1 MSISKHCNVLELN
14 RVLDMLADR
23 TGNEDAARLARESE
37 PATDIY
43 EAERLLGQ
51 TDCAYTLTAR
61 FGSPSFGAM
70 RNIKS
75 SLRRAQAGASLSF
88 RELMDIGENLR
99 VYRSLCEWR
108 SRTDS
113 AEALDGLFEGITP
126 MRRLEEK
133 INSSVLSEN
142 EIADGASQELAAI
155 RRKIRSAESRVRDSL
170 DKIIRSQQYSK
181 YLQESI
187 VTIRSGRFVV
197 PVKAEYRANV
207 PGLVHDTSSSGATVF
222 IEPMGVVETNNEIR
236 VLHADEKT
244 EIERI
249 IAELSAEA
257 GEIADSAC
265 VSYDCAVELCL
276 IFAKAKLAF
285 DMNAS
290 KPILNSDGIIE
301 LNNARH
307 PLIDRGK
314 VVPISVTLGKDFDTL
329 VITGPNTGGKTV
341 ALKTIGLMTLM
352 SACGMMIPAGDNSR
366 VAVFDSVM
374 ADIGDEQS
382 IEQSLSTFSSHI
394 VNIVDML
401 NNCGECSLVLV
412 DELGA
417 GTDPI
422 EGAALAQSMIEAFRA
437 RGCRVA
443 ATTHYAELKAY
454 AIDTAGVEN
463 ACCEFDV
470 ESLRP
475 TYRLLIGI
483 PGRSNAFT
491 ISERLG
497 LSSDIVRRAKQ
508 MISEKDKKFEGVVR
522 SLEQARKTAD
532 DEKREV
538 SRLREQLEKAKAAA
552 DTSRAQAEKERDRII
567 AGAQKEAQRII
578 DKAMRGADAMVSE
591 LEQLRRDAVKDGSAD
606 MVARARAAVKSG
618 ENQMRTDSKEEN
630 VKYELPRPLKMGD
643 YVHLIDANCGGYV
656 IRLPNKSGAVTV
668 DINGMKMSV
677 STDRIRLVDA
687 PKASKPKSTARR
699 TVANSTAREAKTE
712 IDLRGCTAE
721 EALMELDRFID
732 SAVLSGMNI
741 VHCIHG
747 KGTGV
752 LRKAIHEHLRH
763 HKQVRSWRLGLY
775 GEGEDGVTV
784 IELK

>member
-1 MSISKHCNVLELN
+1 MSMSKHCKVLELD
-14 RVLDMLADR
+14 RVLNMLADCS
-23 TGNEDAARLARESE
+23 GNVDAAELARELT
-37 PATDIY
+37 PTADFC
-43 EAERLLGQ
+43 EAERLLAE
-51 TDCAYTLTAR
+51 TDCAYTLTCR
-61 FGSPSFGAM
+61 YGSPSFGSM
-70 RNIKS
+70 SNIKS
-75 SLRRAQAGASLSF
+75 ALRRAQAGASLSL

-99 VYRSLCEWR
+99 VYRSLTDWR
-108 SRTDS
+108 GRVGNAD
-113 AEALDGLFEGITP
+113 ALDRLFDGIVP
-126 MRRLEEK
+126 MRRLEERVT
-133 INSSVLSEN
+133 SSVVSDSEV
-142 EIADGASQELAAI
+142 ADGASQELAVI
-155 RRKIRSAESRVRDSL
+155 RRKIRSAESQVRDKL
-170 DKIIRSQQYSK
+170 DKIIHSQQYSK

-197 PVKAEYRANV
+197 PVKLEHRANV
-207 PGLVHDTSSSGATVF
+207 QGLVHDTSASGATVF
-222 IEPMGVVETNNEIR
+222 IEPMSVVEINNEIR
-236 VLHADEKT
+236 VLHSDEQA

-249 IAELSAEA
+249 IAVLSAEL
-257 GEIADSAC
+257 GEHADSLC

-276 IFAKAKLAF
+276 IFAKAKLAI
-285 DMNAS
+285 DMRAS
-290 KPILNSDGIIE
+290 KPILNRDGVIE

-307 PLIDRGK
+307 PLIDSKK
-314 VVPISVTLGKDFDTL
+314 VVPISVTLGVDFDTL

-352 SACGMMIPAGDNSR
+352 ASCGMMIPADDNSR
-366 VAVFDSVM
+366 VAVFDSVL

-394 VNIVDML
+394 VNIVDIL

-422 EGAALAQSMIEAFRA
+422 EGAALAQSMIESFRA
-437 RGCRVA
+437 HGCRVA

-454 AIDTAGVEN
+454 AIDTVGVEN

-470 ESLRP
+470 ASLRP
-475 TYRLLIGI
+475 TYRLLIGV

-497 LSSDIVRRAKQ
+497 LSSEIVSRAKR
-508 MISEKDKKFEGVVR
+508 MISSTDKKFEGVVR
-522 SLEQARKTAD
+522 SLELARKLAE
-532 DEKREV
+532 DEKNEA
-538 SRLREQLEKAKAAA
+538 SLLREQLARANSAAEINREKAQ
-552 DTSRAQAEKERDRII
+552 REYDRIV
-567 AGAQKEAQRII
+567 ASARKEAERIVE
-578 DKAMRGADAMVSE
+578 KAMRGADSMVAE
-591 LEQLRRDAVKDGSAD
+591 LAEIRKNAAKDTSAD
-606 MVARARAAVKSG
+606 MLARARAAVKQG
-618 ENQMRTDSKEEN
+618 ERSMRADSDTSEQ
-630 VKYELPRPLKMGD
+630 VRYELPRPLKVGD
-643 YVHLIDANCGGYV
+643 YVHVVDANCGGYV
-656 IRLPNKSGAVTV
+656 IRLNSRGGVTV

-687 PKASKPKSTARR
+687 PVKKKQPSGGRTAFKR
-699 TVANSTAREAKTE
+699 ADRELKTE
-712 IDLRGCTAE
+712 IDLRGQTVE

-732 SAVLSGMNI
+732 GAVLSGMNI

-763 HKQVRSWRLGLY
+763 HKQVRTWRLGLY
-775 GEGEDGVTV
+775 GEGEDGVTI

>member
-1 MSISKHCNVLELN
+1 MSINKHCRVLELD
-14 RVLDMLADR
+14 RVLDMLADCA
-23 TGNEDAARLARESE
+23 GNADAAALARELT
-37 PATDIY
+37 PTADFY
-43 EAERLLGQ
+43 EAERLLSQ
-51 TDCAYTLTAR
+51 TDCAYTLTCR
-61 FGSPSFGAM
+61 YGSPSFGTM
-70 RNIKS
+70 SNVKS
-75 SLRRAQAGASLSF
+75 ALRRAEAGASLSL
-88 RELMDIGENLR
+88 RELLNIGENLR

-108 SRTDS
+108 SRAGEHD
-113 AEALDGLFEGITP
+113 ALSNLFEGVTP

-133 INSSVLSEN
+133 LSASITSED
-142 EIADGASQELAAI
+142 EVADGASAELATI
-155 RRKIRSAESRVRDSL
+155 RRKIRSAESSVRDKL
-170 DKIIRSQQYSK
+170 DKIIHSAQYSK
-181 YLQESI
+181 YLQEAI

-197 PVKAEYRANV
+197 PVKLEHRASV

-236 VLHADEKT
+236 VLHADEQT

-249 IAELSAEA
+249 IAELSAEV
-257 GEIADSAC
+257 GEQADSII

-276 IFAKAKLAF
+276 IFAKAKLAI
-285 DMNAS
+285 DMKAS
-290 KPILNSDGIIE
+290 KPILNHEGIIE

-307 PLIDRGK
+307 PLIDPKK
-314 VVPISVTLGKDFDTL
+314 VVAISVSLGVDFDTL

-352 SACGMMIPAGDNSR
+352 AACGMMIPAGDMSR

-394 VNIVDML
+394 VNLVDIL
-401 NNCGECSLVLV
+401 DNCGECSLVLT

-422 EGAALAQSMIEAFRA
+422 EGAALAQAMIESFRA

-454 AIDTAGVEN
+454 AIDTVGVEN

-470 ESLRP
+470 TSLRP

-497 LSSDIVRRAKQ
+497 LSKEIVNRAKQ
-508 MISEKDKKFEGVVR
+508 MISASDKKFEGVVR
-522 SLEQARKTAD
+522 SLEQARRQTE
-532 DEKREV
+532 DEKAEV
-538 SRLREQLEKAKAAA
+538 ALLREQLAKAKNAAELSREKAQQEYDKIVAAA
-552 DTSRAQAEKERDRII
+552 KREADRIV
-567 AGAQKEAQRII
+567 
-578 DKAMRGADAMVSE
+578 DKAMRGADNMVAE
-591 LEQLRRDAVKDGSAD
+591 LTEIKKNAAKGGSAD
-606 MVARARAAVKSG
+606 MLARARAAVKQG
-618 ENQMRTDSKEEN
+618 EREMRANDQKRDEI
-630 VKYELPRPLKMGD
+630 KYELPRPLEVGD
-643 YVHLIDANCGGYV
+643 YVHIVSANCGGYV
-656 IRLPNKSGAVTV
+656 IRLNNKGGITV

-677 STDRIRLVDA
+677 PTDAVRLVDA
-687 PKASKPKSTARR
+687 PKKKQQPQGGR
-699 TVANSTAREAKTE
+699 TVVKRADKELKTE
-712 IDLRGCTAE
+712 IDLRGQTAE
-721 EALMELDRFID
+721 DAILELDRFID
-732 SAVLSGMNI
+732 GAMLSGMNM

-752 LRKAIHEHLRH
+752 LRKAIHEHLRR
-763 HKQVRSWRLGLY
+763 HKQVRSYRLGVY

>member
-1 MSISKHCNVLELN
+1 MSMNKHCKVLELD
-14 RVLDMLADR
+14 RVLNMLAEC
-23 TGNEDAARLARESE
+23 TGNNDAALLACELT
-37 PATDIY
+37 PTADFY
-43 EAERLLGQ
+43 EAERLLGE
-51 TDCAYTLTAR
+51 TDCAYTLTCR
-61 FGSPSFGAM
+61 YGSPSFGTM
-70 RNIKS
+70 SNVKS
-75 SLRRAQAGASLSF
+75 ALRRAEAGASLSL
-88 RELMDIGENLR
+88 RELLNIAENLR

-108 SRTDS
+108 SRAGDNDKLS
-113 AEALDGLFEGITP
+113 NLFEGLTP

-133 INSSVLSEN
+133 LISSITSED
-142 EIADGASQELAAI
+142 EIADGASAELATI
-155 RRKIRSAESRVRDSL
+155 RRKIRSAESAVRDKL
-170 DKIIRSQQYSK
+170 DKIIRSAQYSK

-197 PVKAEYRANV
+197 PVKLEHRANV
-207 PGLVHDTSSSGATVF
+207 PGLVHDTSASGATVF

-236 VLHADEKT
+236 VLHADEQT

-249 IAELSAEA
+249 IAALSAEV
-257 GEIADSAC
+257 GENADSII

-276 IFAKAKLAF
+276 IFAKAKLAV
-285 DMNAS
+285 DMKAS
-290 KPILNSDGIIE
+290 KPILNHDGIIE

-307 PLIDRGK
+307 PLIDPKK
-314 VVPISVTLGKDFDTL
+314 VVAINVSLGADFDTL

-352 SACGMMIPAGDNSR
+352 AACGMMIPAGDNSR

-394 VNIVDML
+394 VNLVDIL
-401 NNCGECSLVLV
+401 DNCGECSLVLT

-422 EGAALAQSMIEAFRA
+422 EGAALAQSMIESFRA

-470 ESLRP
+470 ASLRP

-497 LSSDIVRRAKQ
+497 LSREIVNRAKQ
-508 MISEKDKKFEGVVR
+508 MISASDKKFEGVVR
-522 SLEQARKTAD
+522 SLELARKQTE
-532 DEKREV
+532 DEKEEVARLKAQLADANNAAEISRE
-538 SRLREQLEKAKAAA
+538 K
-552 DTSRAQAEKERDRII
+552 
-567 AGAQKEAQRII
+567 AQKEYDRIVASAKREADRI
-578 DKAMRGADAMVSE
+578 VDKAMRSADAMVAE
-591 LEQLRRDAVKDGSAD
+591 LAEIKKNASKDTSSD
-606 MVARARAAVKSG
+606 MLARARAAVKQG
-618 ENQMRTDSKEEN
+618 ERDMRASDEKKEEI
-630 VKYELPRPLKMGD
+630 KYQLPRPLVVGD
-643 YVHLIDANCGGYV
+643 YVHIVDANCGGYV
-656 IRLPNKSGAVTV
+656 IRLNNKGGITV

-677 STDRIRLVDA
+677 ATDRVRLIDA
-687 PKASKPKSTARR
+687 PKKKPQPKGGR
-699 TVANSTAREAKTE
+699 TVVTRADKEQKTE
-712 IDLRGCTAE
+712 IDLRGQTAE
-721 EALMELDRFID
+721 DALLELDRFID
-732 SAVLSGMNI
+732 GAMLSGMN
-741 VHCIHG
+741 VVNCIHG

-752 LRKAIHEHLRH
+752 LRKAIHEHLRR
-763 HKQVRSWRLGLY
+763 HKQVRTFRLGVY
-775 GEGEDGVTV
+775 GEGEDGVTI